1 LDPAAQGMSA
11 AWPSWTT
18 RIAPYEGSTVYLTRS
33 ICMSRRLKVFRTNAG
48 FYDAYIA
55 APSRL
60 AALAAWGAKGDL
72 FAREA
77 AEEITDPALTAEPL
91 AHPGEV
97 IRKPRGS
104 FSVPSTTGI
113 GKLRKRLPSRVGLDK
128 AEAALAEFEKKAAA
142 QLAAITEREEA
153 LVRERIELEE
163 RQRAAREK
171 LVKRRNLEQEKFEAM
186 TTAS

>member
-1 LDPAAQGMSA
+1 MP
-11 AWPSWTT
+11 
-18 RIAPYEGSTVYLTRS
+18 
-33 ICMSRRLKVFRTNAG
+33 RRLKVFRTNAG

-77 AEEITDPALTAEPL
+77 AEEVTDPSLTAEPL

-104 FSVPSTTGI
+104 FSPVPAPKTS
-113 GKLRKRLPSRVGLDK
+113 KSPAKPPSRSALDK
-128 AEAALAEFEKKAAA
+128 AEATLADFEKSAAAELADIKEREDALKRKRAEIDARHLSERQKLAE
-142 QLAAITEREEA
+142 
-153 LVRERIELEE
+153 
-163 RQRAAREK
+163 
-171 LVKRRNLEQEKFEAM
+171 RRDREQERYNAAM
-186 TTAS
+186 AGDSGTTPQQAD